1 MTDIEAGHF
10 ERPQTSTR
18 DRNELHG
25 RLVTWLGE
33 RLPAAQVPE
42 LAGPDTNGMSSE
54 TLLFDAEW
62 DDNGFTRTQACAA
75 RLSPDP
81 AAMPVFPTYDLERQ
95 FRVMRLVA
103 ERTDVPVP
111 RTLWLEPSPDA
122 LGVPFFVMERVKGE
136 VPSDIPPYTFDGW
149 LLAAS
154 AEERDRLQRASVQVL
169 ADLHGIDAPSEELAF
184 LELDTPG
191 DTALRRHVADQ
202 YRYYEWVATDG
213 VRSPLIE
220 RALAWLEDTWPS
232 ETLPGLSWGDS
243 RIGNILYRDFA
254 PVAVLD
260 WEMATIAPRELDLA
274 WMIYLHRFFQ
284 DIAES
289 VSFPGLP
296 DFLRRDDVAATYESL
311 TGHAPR
317 DLEWFIAYAAI
328 RHGIIMFRIGRRSIH
343 FGELE
348 APDDPDDMIF
358 HRATIEAM
366 LDGSYWSRL

>member
-1 MTDIEAGHF
+1 VTDIEAGHF

-18 DRNELHG
+18 DRTALHP
-25 RLVTWLGE
+25 RLVAWLGE
-33 RLPAAQVPE
+33 RLPAPKVSE

-81 AAMPVFPTYDLERQ
+81 AAMPVFPAYDLERQ

-103 ERTDVPVP
+103 DRTAVPVP
-111 RTLWLEPSPDA
+111 RTLWLEPGAEA
-122 LGVPFFVMERVKGE
+122 LGSPFFVMERVNGE

-154 AEERDRLQRASVQVL
+154 AEERDALQRASVHVL
-169 ADLHGIDAPSEELAF
+169 ADLHGIDAPPAELAF

-202 YRYYEWVATDG
+202 HRYYEWVAADG

-220 RALAWLEDTWPS
+220 RALAWLEDKWPS
-232 ETLPGLSWGDS
+232 ETSPGLSWGDS

-289 VSFPGLP
+289 VNFPGLP

-311 TGHAPR
+311 TGHTPR
-317 DLEWFIAYAAI
+317 DLEWFIAYAAV
-328 RHGIIMFRIGRRSIH
+328 RHGIIMFRIGRRSIL

-366 LDGSYWSRL
+366 LDGSYWAKL